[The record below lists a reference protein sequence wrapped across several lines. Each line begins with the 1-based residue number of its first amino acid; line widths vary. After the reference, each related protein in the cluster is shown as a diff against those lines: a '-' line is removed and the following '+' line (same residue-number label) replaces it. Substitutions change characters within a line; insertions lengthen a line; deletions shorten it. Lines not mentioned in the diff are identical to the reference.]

1 MASHKVSGARCGGWG
16 RRMLLAAAIVVGV
29 VASASAPRTAPVAAS
44 EPWTA
49 NSEGV
54 AVHDRWMAEMAADI
68 GRLRLGE
75 LILTGSHDSATYG
88 LMRQSNLAAPYYAI
102 NQDIDIYAQLQHGIR
117 VLDIRGKYY
126 SWGEMT
132 ATGISSN
139 RDYFIHHGDYVS
151 DLALSTVLD
160 DIRRWVA
167 APGHEKEIVILQ
179 VDAARSENPAR
190 FDEMCA
196 GFMRGFAGGLLTA
209 ATFGNLGNDLGN
221 DDLARYTVDEVW
233 NLPGKQRV
241 IVKWDDCV
249 GGWPDDTWNSYWA
262 NQCYAASYLAAPV
275 RPGIINAL
283 AGALDIRGTWTD
295 ADGADGGIGAIPMAP
310 SRFVPDRF
318 RREVPHG
325 FYTLGVHATITP
337 DCLFPLEWFLNE
349 QASVL
354 DWVKGWFDNDE
365 YHARAHLNIISADF
379 VQKSKV
385 VEYAIAMNRPAQD

>member
-117 VLDIRGKYY
+117 VLDIRGKY
-126 SWGEMT
+126 SPGGEMT

-179 VDAARSENPAR
+179 VGAARSENPAR

-209 ATFGNLGNDLGN
+209 ATFGEAVAQRDREIAISRATNPAAVPPPLSFPNLGNA
-221 DDLARYTVDEVW
+221 DLARYTVDEVW

-241 IVKWDDCV
+241 IVDWDEC
-249 GGWPDDTWNSYWA
+249 
-262 NQCYAASYLAAPV
+262 
-275 RPGIINAL
+275 
-283 AGALDIRGTWTD
+283 
-295 ADGADGGIGAIPMAP
+295 
-310 SRFVPDRF
+310 
-318 RREVPHG
+318 
-325 FYTLGVHATITP
+325 
-337 DCLFPLEWFLNE
+337 
-349 QASVL
+349 
-354 DWVKGWFDNDE
+354 
-365 YHARAHLNIISADF
+365 
-379 VQKSKV
+379 
-385 VEYAIAMNRPAQD
+385 